1 MLLNNTNRSEQKV
14 IEPQTSLDPVITFA
28 WRIGRLF
35 VFLILPLSVIAFTFI
50 VQIWNFKSAVVL
62 VSAYLL
68 YQFLFALI
76 WPSFE
81 YRYFR
86 YDVREHDLLVQQGV
100 LFRRLSS
107 IPHHRI
113 QHVDTQQGP
122 VDRLLGLSSLQL
134 YTASGVSADGSIPG
148 LAEEEAERLRDELS
162 RRGGDD
168 GV

>member
-1 MLLNNTNRSEQKV
+1 MV
-14 IEPQTSLDPVITFA
+14 EPKTSLDPKITFA

-35 VFLILPLSVIAFTFI
+35 RFALLSIPMSALTFAVLFQFWNLKAAIL
-50 VQIWNFKSAVVL
+50 L
-62 VSAYLL
+62 VSIYLV
-68 YQFLFALI
+68 YQLGFALI

-81 YRYFR
+81 YRFFR

-122 VDRLLGLSSLQL
+122 IDRLLGLSSLKL
-134 YTASGVSADGSIPG
+134 YTASGMSADGSIPG

-162 RRGGDD
+162 KRGGDD